1 MHWSWRLN
9 ILVPAVMSLKLFYK
23 VSLNSFFL
31 ILISLD
37 IYRYMMYLCTVF
49 SSQSCAS
56 SFCFIFTQGAILRD
70 ANDEDVRTMSRSSS
84 PSELLY
90 GPLQFT
96 IVMNWLGLFHFM
108 SEEAAII
115 MAALGMGD
123 GIAPLVGKYYGK
135 HWYRMPLSSKKT
147 LEGSIGGVFLGTIG
161 GVYFFS
167 YMLGIP
173 VLTLQAILTLATIA
187 MVVEGTSFNNCDNIL
202 LPVAMLYSLKYVKDM
217 FV

>member
-23 VSLNSFFL
+23 
-31 ILISLD
+31 
-37 IYRYMMYLCTVF
+37 
-49 SSQSCAS
+49 
-56 SFCFIFTQGAILRD
+56 GAILRD

-96 IVMNWLGLFHFM
+96 IIMNWLGLFHFM

-123 GIAPLVGKYYGK
+123 GIAPLIGKYYGK
-135 HWYRMPLSSKKT
+135 HSYRMPLSSKKT